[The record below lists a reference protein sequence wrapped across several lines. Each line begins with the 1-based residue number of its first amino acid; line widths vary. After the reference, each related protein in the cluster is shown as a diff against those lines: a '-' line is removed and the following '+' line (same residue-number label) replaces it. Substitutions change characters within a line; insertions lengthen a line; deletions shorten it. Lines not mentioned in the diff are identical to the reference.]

1 MGGKFLK
8 IHLTLRFFSFKKYKI
23 MRFLLLFASLLPL
36 SLMAQTDHIEVVQF
50 NHIALHVKDI
60 PTSAKFYG
68 ETLGLPPVEI
78 PDSLKTI
85 RAWFQLGNTQM
96 IHLLAGRTE
105 PVVNDRNGG
114 HFSLFVKSIDSTLVF
129 LKKNNI
135 PYHLQVRFG
144 GIKQIYFADPDGYLI
159 ELNEWQ
165 ALRIKKKE

>member
-1 MGGKFLK
+1 M
-8 IHLTLRFFSFKKYKI
+8 RFFLFIVSF
-23 MRFLLLFASLLPL
+23 LPL
-36 SLMAQTDHIEVVQF
+36 SLCAQKAEHIEILQF

-60 PTSAKFYG
+60 STSAKFYG
-68 ETLGLPPVEI
+68 ETLGLLPVEV
-78 PDSLKTI
+78 PDSLKAV

-129 LKKNNI
+129 MKKNNI

-144 GIKQIYFADPDGYLI
+144 GVKQIYFADPDGYLI

-165 ALRIKKKE
+165 ALRIKKKGKKK

>member
-1 MGGKFLK
+1 
-8 IHLTLRFFSFKKYKI
+8 
-23 MRFLLLFASLLPL
+23 MRFLFLLISYLPL
-36 SLMAQTDHIEVVQF
+36 SLMAQTDNIEVVQF

-68 ETLGLPPVEI
+68 ETLGLPSVDI
-78 PDSLKTI
+78 PDSLKAI

-144 GIKQIYFADPDGYLI
+144 GVKQIYFADPDGYLI

-165 ALRIKKKE
+165 ALKVKPKGKKNR